1 MAPIEEDVCRCSSD
15 DMRVEKLANYI
26 MTSVGPFTVVGLMLL
41 LRVIVT
47 STSNTRLIGYRIL
60 PRLHKLCKLEL

>member
-15 DMRVEKLANYI
+15 DMRVEKLASYI
-26 MTSVGPFTVVGLMLL
+26 MTSVGPFTVVGLTLL